1 MSNIKCQMLNVVRV
15 AAMVL
20 LLISFGCSKNPDLS
34 RTTENTAKSDADTM
48 RIISMAPN
56 LTEILFALGLDEE
69 IVGVTRYST
78 VPEKAKTKTCVG
90 TFWQPDI
97 EAVLVCKPT
106 LVLTLG
112 FEQQTTLAHRLEK
125 IGCETQSLNIESI
138 AQLYE
143 AISIIGSKVNKSER
157 AQKLVS
163 AIQNKE
169 KELTDRYAS
178 SDKIK
183 VLWVV
188 QREPL
193 RVAGTKTFA
202 NELIEISGGVNAI
215 GDTINVY
222 PPIGNEE
229 FIGSMPD
236 VIIEPA
242 MDAEEIQKQKATA
255 KEFYQRFSVVPAV
268 SNDRVYIID
277 GDLVSRLGPRLAEAM
292 QQVSDCLRPEGER

>member
-1 MSNIKCQMLNVVRV
+1 MVVV
-15 AAMVL
+15 VGWAVPTL
-20 LLISFGCSKNPDLS
+20 LLALMLCGCTK
-34 RTTENTAKSDADTM
+34 KSEPADTSKAVNTQM

-69 IVGVTRYST
+69 IVGVTKHST
-78 VPEKAKTKTCVG
+78 VPGKAKTKTCVG

-97 EAVLVCKPT
+97 EAVLVCRPT

-112 FEQQTTLAHRLEK
+112 FEQQTTLAHRLKK
-125 IGCETQSLNIESI
+125 IGCETLSLKIESI

-143 AISIIGSKVNKSER
+143 AISIIGSKVNKSEQAR
-157 AQKLVS
+157 ELVS

-178 SDKIK
+178 SDRIK

-188 QREPL
+188 QRQPL
-193 RVAGTKTFA
+193 RIAGTKTFV
-202 NELIEISGGVNAI
+202 NELIEIAGGINAI
-215 GDTINVY
+215 GETINVY

-236 VIIEPA
+236 IIIEPL
-242 MDAEEIQKQKATA
+242 MDTEQIQTQKATA

-268 SNDRVYIID
+268 ANDRIYVID

-292 QQVSDCLRPEGER
+292 QQVSNCLRPEGEK

>member
-1 MSNIKCQMLNVVRV
+1 MPT
-15 AAMVL
+15 L
-20 LLISFGCSKNPDLS
+20 LLAVILCGC
-34 RTTENTAKSDADTM
+34 AKEPEPSQPQADTQM

-56 LTEILFALGLDEE
+56 LTEILFVLGVDDE
-69 IVGVTRYST
+69 IVGVTKYST
-78 VPEKAKTKTCVG
+78 YPPQAKEITSIG

-97 EAVLVCKPT
+97 EAVLMCKPT

-125 IGCETQSLNIESI
+125 IGCETQSLDIESI
-138 AQLYE
+138 SGLYE
-143 AISIIGSKVNKSER
+143 ALSVIGSKVNKSEQ

-163 AIQNKE
+163 AIQNKQ

-188 QREPL
+188 QRQPL

-202 NELIEISGGVNAI
+202 NELIEIAGGINAI
-215 GDTINVY
+215 SDTINVY

-236 VIIEPA
+236 VIIEPS
-242 MDAEEIQKQKATA
+242 MDSEQIQTQKATA
-255 KEFYQRFSVVPAV
+255 REFYQRFSVVPAV
-268 SNDRVYIID
+268 ANDRIYVID
-277 GDLVSRLGPRLAEAM
+277 GDLASRLGPRLAEAM
-292 QQVSDCLRPEGER
+292 QQVVDCLRPEGEK

>member
-1 MSNIKCQMLNVVRV
+1 MPT
-15 AAMVL
+15 L
-20 LLISFGCSKNPDLS
+20 LLAMIICGC
-34 RTTENTAKSDADTM
+34 AKEPEPSPPQADTQM

-56 LTEILFALGLDEE
+56 LTEILFALGLDDE
-69 IVGVTRYST
+69 IVGVTKYST
-78 VPEKAKTKTCVG
+78 YPPQAKEITNIG

-97 EAVLVCKPT
+97 EAVLMCRPT
-106 LVLTLG
+106 LVLALS

-125 IGCETQSLNIESI
+125 IGCETLSLNIESI

-143 AISIIGSKVNKSER
+143 AISKIGSKVNKSEQAR
-157 AQKLVS
+157 KLVS

-183 VLWVV
+183 VLWIV
-188 QREPL
+188 QRQPL

-202 NELIEISGGVNAI
+202 NELIEIAGGVNAI

-229 FIGSMPD
+229 LIGSMPD
-236 VIIEPA
+236 IIIEPS
-242 MDAEEIQKQKATA
+242 MDTEQIQTQKATA

-268 SNDRVYIID
+268 SNDRIYIID
-277 GDLVSRLGPRLAEAM
+277 GDLVSRLGPRLTEAM
-292 QQVSDCLRPEGER
+292 QQVADCLWPEGEK